1 MSDEVKFPYHLTE
14 PHKISLLKNG
24 NNPNIYYYFSYKHK
38 VYRGS
43 TGKNDLKS
51 SIEEVFDIFYEVKTG
66 KRKEGSRVSS
76 KFGEVCK
83 KYLKHK
89 QQDMTKELSP
99 RTLIEYKRN
108 SKFLLEKFQNSDVE
122 TLCSKKVYEGYQE
135 WRRKYYETH
144 KNKKQM
150 TYIPP
155 PISFHARFTGIA

>member
-1 MSDEVKFPYHLTE
+1 MIIGLHKVLDIVKSICYKTLNEYFLYNSCTFEVIFMSDEVKFPYHLTE

-24 NNPNIYYYFSYKHK
+24 NNPNIYYYFTYKHK
-38 VYRGS
+38 RYRGS

-108 SKFLLEKFQNSDVE
+108 SKFLLEKFQN
-122 TLCSKKVYEGYQE
+122 
-135 WRRKYYETH
+135 
-144 KNKKQM
+144 
-150 TYIPP
+150 
-155 PISFHARFTGIA
+155 